1 MTPEEARQRVGRL
14 DKILW
19 DRTGYDE
26 DSPEKQQRTRAA
38 VAVLLE
44 HGTEGEQRDAAEFF
58 ARRAM
63 SAAEAALATRLYVD
77 RGCDSTHPLA
87 VALGRTREVHEEDR
101 ARLLQ
106 VFLSA
111 PERHLQVAKAL
122 IRLEPHGRAWA
133 TLAALAQRT
142 DDAKLLHRAL
152 TPISELGREDEF
164 LGLLRDRPESLIR
177 ALAAEI
183 GPWAEPVLLR
193 KAGLLGDR

>member
-26 DSPEKQQRTRAA
+26 DSPREQQRTRAA

-77 RGCDSTHPLA
+77 RGWDSTHPLA
-87 VALGRTREVHEEDR
+87 VALGRTRDVFEEDR

-111 PERHLQVAKAL
+111 PERHLEVAKAL
-122 IRLEPHGRAWA
+122 IRTEPHGPAWDA
-133 TLAALAQRT
+133 LAALAQRT
-142 DDAKLLHRAL
+142 EDAKLLRRAL
-152 TPISELGREDEF
+152 TAASEVGRQDDF
-164 LGLLRDRPESLIR
+164 LALLRGRPVPLLR
-177 ALAAEI
+177 ALAAELNV
-183 GPWAEPVLLR
+183 PWAEPVLR
-193 KAGLLGDR
+193 RAGLLGDG